1 MLSISEQLIV
11 VYCLVDD
18 GLKSNYNGGHW
29 RKSNHNPK
37 CTDAEIIAVAMMQ
50 SYFGCATLKRTY
62 LLVKANDPKAFPH
75 LPSYQ
80 QWLAR
85 VASAE
90 FSNGRNYRKHS
101 VEYP

>member
-1 MLSISEQLIV
+1 MLSIREQLAV

-18 GLKSNYNGGHW
+18 GLKSENNGGHW

-75 LPSYQ
+75 LPSYR